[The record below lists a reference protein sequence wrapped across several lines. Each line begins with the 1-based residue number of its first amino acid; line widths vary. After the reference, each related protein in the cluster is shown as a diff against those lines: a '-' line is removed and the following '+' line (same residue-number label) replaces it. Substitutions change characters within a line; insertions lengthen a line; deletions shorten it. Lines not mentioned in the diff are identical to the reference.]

1 MSFIIEL
8 LMIGGPFFTFTLL
21 LILGT
26 IIFLIVQSVTK
37 PDRRIKNK
45 ALIAS
50 LSLFAVVWG
59 FFAQILGLISAF
71 DSIQAAG
78 SISSEMLAGGLKISF
93 IAPVFGLF
101 IFLIGRLG
109 ILYIIYKSPS
119 ISNKSQQ

>member
-1 MSFIIEL
+1 MSFIYEL
-8 LMIGGPFFTFTLL
+8 LMLGGPVFTFTLL
-21 LILGT
+21 LILG
-26 IIFLIVQSVTK
+26 IVLFLILQSIRK
-37 PDRRIKNK
+37 PDYMSRNK

-50 LSLFAVVWG
+50 LTLFAVVWG

-101 IFLIGRLG
+101 VFLIGRLG
-109 ILYIIYKSPS
+109 ILYIIYKTPS
-119 ISNKSQQ
+119 NSTKS